1 LIERG
6 TAFHRVDGSHFVV
19 RSDSAED
26 LAAVGMATRPAGA
39 IHLWGMGSDALSARG
54 IYDALVAVGV
64 GLGSVSAG
72 VPVRVIHASARVES
86 VFDETE
92 QKPQSALA
100 WGPVLV
106 LPTEMPHLR
115 MRSVDLEVTDDL
127 LDAPSVTFALMTE
140 AAAGDLVSQSAW
152 RRGRRWLKRY
162 EPISLPPV
170 RDSRL
175 PLKSQGVY
183 FISGALG
190 GIGLTLAR
198 WLARE
203 FKARLL
209 LTARSALP
217 PREEWDAWLATQPAH
232 ERSAS
237 AIAAIR
243 AIEADGGEVIVAAAD
258 ATDEAA
264 MSAAITLAA
273 LQSAEAAGAVLSP
286 KVTGLEVLVRLLGQ
300 VSLDFVVLMSSENGV
315 LGVPGTCA
323 YSAANAVLDAF
334 AEGSARPS
342 AWRHV
347 VSFNWG
353 AWRDV
358 GMAANLAVPQA
369 RRAYWQALLA
379 AAIPPA
385 LGVEAFARGLASRRR
400 RVVVLPYDLLAEL
413 RKRESVTFAPTAVAS
428 PQAQASRNGALAR
441 PELSTV
447 YDEPQSDLE
456 RRLASIWTQVLGV
469 DRIGRHDD
477 FFELGGHSLL
487 GTRVLALVLEALGSR
502 LELREIFDAPTVHK
516 MAQRI
521 EAGAGSEAPGA
532 AGSVTEEREE
542 LEF

>member
-1 LIERG
+1 
-6 TAFHRVDGSHFVV
+6 
-19 RSDSAED
+19 
-26 LAAVGMATRPAGA
+26 
-39 IHLWGMGSDALSARG
+39 
-54 IYDALVAVGV
+54 
-64 GLGSVSAG
+64 
-72 VPVRVIHASARVES
+72 VRVIHASTRVES
-86 VFDETE
+86 VLDETGQHPE
-92 QKPQSALA
+92 SALA
-100 WGPVLV
+100 LGPVLV

-115 MRSVDLEVTDDL
+115 LRSVDLEVSDGIP
-127 LDAPSVTFALMTE
+127 DARNATFALLTE
-140 AAAGDLVSQSAW
+140 AAAGDLVPQSAW

-162 EPISLPPV
+162 EPVSLPPA
-170 RDSRL
+170 RDPRL

-183 FISGALG
+183 LITGALG
-190 GIGLTLAR
+190 GIGLKLAQ

-217 PREEWDAWLATQPAH
+217 PRDEWDAWLATQPAR
-232 ERSAS
+232 ERVAC

-243 AIEADGGEVIVAAAD
+243 AIEADGGEVILAAAD
-258 ATDEAA
+258 AADEVE
-264 MSAAITLAA
+264 MSAAIAAARKHWGRIDGVIHAAGIAGAGTVAA
-273 LQSAEAAGAVLSP
+273 LQSAEDTHAVFDP
-286 KVTGLEVLVRLLGQ
+286 KVAGLEVLVRLLGQ
-300 VSLDFVVLMSSENGV
+300 VPLDFVVLMSSVNAV
-315 LGVPGTCA
+315 LGAPGTCA

-369 RRAYWQALLA
+369 RQAQWQAFLA
-379 AAIPPA
+379 AAIPPV

-400 RVVVLPYDLLAEL
+400 RVVVVSHDLLAEL
-413 RKRESVTFAPTAVAS
+413 RKRESATLAPAVAAS
-428 PQAQASRNGALAR
+428 PEEQTSASGALAR
-441 PELSTV
+441 PELSTA
-447 YDEPQSDLE
+447 YQEPQSDLE
-456 RRLASIWTQVLGV
+456 RRLACIWTQVLGI

-487 GTRVLALVLEALGSR
+487 GTRVLARVQEALGAT

-521 EAGAGSEAPGA
+521 ELCTGLEVPGA
-532 AGSVTEEREE
+532 AVFVAEEREE
-542 LEF
+542 IEF